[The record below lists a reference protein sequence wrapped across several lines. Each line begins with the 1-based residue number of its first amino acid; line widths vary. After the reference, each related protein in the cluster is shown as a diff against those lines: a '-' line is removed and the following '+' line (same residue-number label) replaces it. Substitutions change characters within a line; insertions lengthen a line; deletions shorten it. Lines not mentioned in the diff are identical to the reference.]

1 MAERANRSPGVDLD
15 RRRISVLS
23 ALTLLGGATLTI
35 SGCGGGGDGG
45 PAAPSA
51 SSPAPASCPTGSRC
65 GLVSRDPLHSA
76 EITAAQLSAG
86 GALTLNIQG
95 NQTHGHVIS
104 LSADEVVAIRDGRQV
119 RKDSSTELN
128 HSHSV
133 IFN

>member
-1 MAERANRSPGVDLD
+1 MAEKAHAPEVVALD
-15 RRRISVLS
+15 RRRISVLT
-23 ALTLLGGATLTI
+23 ALALLGGATLTI
-35 SGCGGGGDGG
+35 TGCGGGGS

-51 SSPAPASCPTGSRC
+51 PGAGSTCPAGSRC

-104 LSADEVVAIRDGRQV
+104 LSAAEVVAIRDGRQV
-119 RKDSSTELN
+119 RKDSSVELN
-128 HSHSV
+128 HNHSV